1 MQSPFYKQNKIV
13 KVDISLKQLLDVDTT
28 NELYY
33 RRTDNIFPN
42 QVLTSYTNVSRRD
55 AFRFKY
61 LTDLIVAG
69 SGVTI
74 TNLDGIL
81 TISSTGGGGG
91 TYTVDNGLTENPAN
105 NFQLGGALT
114 GYTQIDGASNTY
126 GIDFIDLLT
135 FGVQAFERSRLFVSD
150 GVINSYLDLDVAV
163 GYTKLGY
170 TNGVGSTEI
179 EMIGSRM
186 YIRTPNYNSS
196 SNGDV
201 LTLIDSGTG
210 RVEYQTP
217 TTTAGDSL
225 SPLLLMGG

>member
-1 MQSPFYKQNKIV
+1 
-13 KVDISLKQLLDVDTT
+13 LLV
-28 NELYY
+28 
-33 RRTDNIFPN
+33 
-42 QVLTSYTNVSRRD
+42 SYNVRD
-55 AFRFKY
+55 RPKEFVFKY

-81 TISSTGGGGG
+81 TISSTGGGG

-170 TNGVGSTEI
+170 TNGVDSTEI
-179 EMIGSRM
+179 EMIGNRM